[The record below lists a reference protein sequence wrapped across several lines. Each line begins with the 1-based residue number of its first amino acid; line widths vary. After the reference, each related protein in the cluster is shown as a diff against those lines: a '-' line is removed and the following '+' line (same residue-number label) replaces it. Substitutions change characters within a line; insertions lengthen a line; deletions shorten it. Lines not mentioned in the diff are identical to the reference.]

1 MKTCSLLLTL
11 FLGTSAQALEGLN
24 SLESQL
30 NEKNQSLLA
39 LKNDV
44 AAKEQVLKSSYANFY
59 PTLEAVGGWGEDRMA
74 APGDRQKGYFG
85 SLDGRLNIFR
95 GFRDS
100 AISSQKEIALNLARI
115 DYEKKQR
122 DLRQQ
127 LIEVTSEVIFLHKL
141 QEILISEGNITKE
154 HKKMAAKKVSS
165 GLTSSVD
172 NLEFDLREEELNIQ
186 KRQIDQQHDEVH
198 QKMLQLFGEDISE
211 EVLDSIQYGTFAN
224 LSKIPAHNPEKNLDL
239 QKAQL
244 SLQLAEQERKE
255 VRADFMPSV
264 DFVYSVGRL
273 TPTEN
278 SPIEF
283 NESKYAVKLTIPLFS
298 GFDSW
303 HKQQAA
309 KSFVQA
315 RKAES
320 IQSAADSR
328 SAYNTLS
335 RKVSELS
342 DLYKINERK
351 LETSKKYFDMTVN
364 EYKRGIKNSP
374 DLVTA
379 TERWFSSQKR
389 KYEILKELEIAQ
401 IKIQNLN

>member
-1 MKTCSLLLTL
+1 MKIYSLLLTL
-11 FLGTSAQALEGLN
+11 FLGTSAQALEGLDV
-24 SLESQL
+24 LEQQL
-30 NEKNQSLLA
+30 NEKNQSLSA
-39 LKNDV
+39 LKSEV
-44 AAKEQVLKSSYANFY
+44 VAKEQILKSSYANFY
-59 PTLEAVGGWGEDRMA
+59 PTVEAVGGWGEDRMSD
-74 APGDRQKGYFG
+74 PGDRHKGYFG
-85 SLDGRLNIFR
+85 YLDGRLNIFN

-100 AISSQKEIALNLARI
+100 AISGQKETLLHLAKL

-127 LIEVTSEVIFLHKL
+127 LVEVTSEVIFLHKL
-141 QEILISEGNITKE
+141 QEILVSEENITKE

-172 NLEFDLREEELNIQ
+172 NLEFDLREEELSIQ
-186 KRQIDQQHDEVH
+186 KRQIDQLHDEVH
-198 QKMLQLFGEDISE
+198 QKIVQLFGEDVPE
-211 EVLDSIQYGTFAN
+211 AALDAIQYGSFAT
-224 LSKIPAHNPEKNLDL
+224 LTKIPAHAPEKNLDL

-244 SLQLAEQERKE
+244 SLQLAEREKKE
-255 VRADFMPSV
+255 ARAGFMPSV

-273 TPTEN
+273 TPTED

-298 GFDSW
+298 GFDTW
-303 HKQQAA
+303 NKQQAA
-309 KSFVQA
+309 KSVMQA
-315 RKAES
+315 RKADAL
-320 IQSAADSR
+320 QSSADSR

-335 RKVSELS
+335 RKISELT